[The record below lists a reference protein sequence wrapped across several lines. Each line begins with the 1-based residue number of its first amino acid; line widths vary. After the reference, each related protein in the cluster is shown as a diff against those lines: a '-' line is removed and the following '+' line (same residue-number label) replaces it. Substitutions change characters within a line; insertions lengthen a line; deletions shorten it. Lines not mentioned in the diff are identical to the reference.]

1 MSLANINHFLDKIA
15 PLAGLNKKELAI
27 LETPE
32 HIWEAQLEVAGKTYP
47 AFRIQWNSARGP
59 YKGGIR
65 FHPDVSKDEVS
76 SLAFWMA
83 IKTAVADLP
92 LGGGKGGVIVNPKEL
107 SPQELEE
114 LSRAYIRAFYPY
126 LGSHQDIPAPDV
138 YTTPQIMAWML
149 DEFEKITKKKDPGM
163 ITGKPLDKG
172 GSLVRDIATAL
183 GGVCVLEASLQKL
196 KLSGRRVAIQGF
208 GNAGMNVAKLLH
220 ERGFKIIA
228 VSDSKGGVYS
238 EEGLDIP
245 AVEKIKEKTDSV
257 INYHNQKEDHAI
269 TNEELLESDVD
280 ILIPAALDNAI
291 TKENA
296 SKIKA
301 KIILELAN
309 GPTTPEA
316 DIILHKKKILVLPD
330 VLANSGGVTVSCFE
344 WQQNLAGQKWTE
356 EDIKKK
362 LQQKLVSAFESIWK
376 LYSTTQEDFRTS
388 TYVLAVKKI
397 IQAEKKRG
405 KV

>member
-15 PLAGLNKKELAI
+15 PLAGLNKKELVI

-32 HIWEAQLEVAGKTYP
+32 HIWEAQLKVAGKTYP
-47 AFRIQWNSARGP
+47 AFRIQWNSSRGP

-92 LGGGKGGVIVNPKEL
+92 LGGAKGGVIVNPKEL
-107 SPQELEE
+107 SPQELED

-126 LGSHQDIPAPDV
+126 LGSHQDIPSPDV

-183 GGVCVLEASLQKL
+183 GGVYVLEAVIKKL
-196 KLSGRRVAIQGF
+196 KLTGKRVAIQGF

-228 VSDSKGGVYS
+228 VSDSKGGIYS
-238 EEGLDIP
+238 TGGLDIP

-257 INYHNQKEDHAI
+257 INYSAKKI

-291 TKENA
+291 TQENA

-301 KIILELAN
+301 KVILELAN

-330 VLANSGGVTVSCFE
+330 VLANAGGVTVSCFE
-344 WQQNLAGQKWTE
+344 WKQNLTGEKWNE
-356 EDIKKK
+356 EDIKQK
-362 LQQKLVSAFESIWK
+362 LQQKLVSAFESIWT
-376 LYSTTQEDFRTS
+376 LYSTNQEDFRTS

-397 IQAEKKRG
+397 IQAEKERR